1 MSAMDYSAIIFDFDG
16 TLADSYAAITAS
28 VNHVRA
34 AHKLA
39 SLTESEVRKLVG
51 FGLQTLLQEIIPGG
65 GTDADVAL
73 YRSHYLQIMERE
85 THLLPGVLP
94 ALEELHQRG
103 LRLAVCSNKNVVFT
117 RKLCTSLGIGHFFEA
132 ILGPEDVSAPKPDP
146 AMIREAMKR
155 LGVAA
160 KECLYIGDMA
170 IDVETARAAGVTVW
184 VVASGSHDAATLA
197 AARPDRILSNMGE
210 LPRIL
215 FRARG
220 PFST

>member
-1 MSAMDYSAIIFDFDG
+1 MISSAYRAIIFDFDG

-34 AHKLA
+34 AHKLTPLA
-39 SLTESEVRKLVG
+39 ESEVRKLVG
-51 FGLQTLLQEIIPGG
+51 FGLQTLLHEVIPGG

-94 ALEELHQRG
+94 ALEELQRRG
-103 LRLAVCSNKNVVFT
+103 LWLAVCSNKNVTFT
-117 RKLCTSLGIGHFFEA
+117 RKLCVTLGIAPFFEA

-146 AMIREAMKR
+146 AMICEAMKR
-155 LGVAA
+155 LGVTAT
-160 KECLYIGDMA
+160 ECLYVGDMA

-184 VVASGSHDAATLA
+184 VVPSGSHDAATLSA
-197 AARPDRILSNMGE
+197 AGPDRILGDMGQ
-210 LPRIL
+210 LPRAL
-215 FRARG
+215 FPPRKPSSA
-220 PFST
+220 

>member
-1 MSAMDYSAIIFDFDG
+1 MSTSAYLAIIFDFDG

-34 AHKLA
+34 AHKLTP
-39 SLTESEVRKLVG
+39 LVESEVRRLVG
-51 FGLQTLLQEIIPGG
+51 FGLLTLLQEILPDGA
-65 GTDADVAL
+65 TEADVAL

-85 THLLPGVLP
+85 THLLPGVVP
-94 ALEELHQRG
+94 ALEELHHRG

-117 RKLCTSLGIGHFFEA
+117 RKLCASLGIAQFFEA

-146 AMIREAMKR
+146 AMIDEAMKR
-155 LGVAA
+155 LGVIA
-160 KECLYIGDMA
+160 KRCLCIGDMA

-184 VVASGSHDAATLA
+184 VVPSGSHDAGTLS

-210 LPRIL
+210 LPRLL
-215 FRARG
+215 FPASD
-220 PFST
+220 PLSP